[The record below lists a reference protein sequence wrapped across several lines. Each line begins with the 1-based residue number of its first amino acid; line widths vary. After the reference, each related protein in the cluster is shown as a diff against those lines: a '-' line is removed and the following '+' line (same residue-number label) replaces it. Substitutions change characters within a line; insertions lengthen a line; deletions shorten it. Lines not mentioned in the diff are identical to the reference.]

1 MNKENIQATME
12 VLNAILD
19 GKKIQKRTDFALENT
34 VRIIQHKF
42 LWENVTPSL
51 DVMKSILENGFKFY
65 RIKPE
70 PKKQSCRMYLV
81 KSTIAKTGEPF
92 YTAIASNSN
101 VREIDDIESSPI
113 FVRWLTD
120 VIEYEIPE

>member
-1 MNKENIQATME
+1 MLLLFREEGMNKDNASKWIGLGSAMLQGKTIQLLSHGAWRDIA
-12 VLNAILD
+12 VLN
-19 GKKIQKRTDFALENT
+19 T
-34 VRIIQHKF
+34 VSF
-42 LWENVTPSL
+42 DPES
-51 DVMKSILENGFKFY
+51 Y